1 MRRTLARTF
10 MNKSV
15 ATADH
20 AFDRN
25 GMLGEP

>member
-15 ATADH
+15 VTADH

-25 GMLGEP
+25 GMLRES

>member
-25 GMLGEP
+25 RVLGKS